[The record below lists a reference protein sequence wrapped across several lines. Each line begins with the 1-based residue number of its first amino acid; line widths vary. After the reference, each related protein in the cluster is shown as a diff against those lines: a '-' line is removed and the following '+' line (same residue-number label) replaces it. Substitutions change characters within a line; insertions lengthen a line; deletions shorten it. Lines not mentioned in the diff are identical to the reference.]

1 MDFAALL
8 ARWSALPVSIR
19 RVTAVAAAAVV
30 VLSIAAGI
38 VTHPQQGSL
47 FATPLHADQ
56 LAEVEERLASW
67 NVPFTPVS
75 DNVLVEQ
82 RRRSDLLLR
91 LSMAGTPH
99 AHVDGTGDV
108 LDKLGALTPQTVID
122 AQTRDGLAG
131 DIELGLRGIAGVQDA
146 RVIVAPAKQG
156 YFADDPSHEA
166 SASVR
171 LSMLPGMQLSQEA
184 IRGVRAFVAA
194 SVPGLN
200 ARNVTI
206 VDDRGIAL
214 GDENAS
220 AGSSDLERSL
230 QSALDSTLGIG
241 AAIVRV
247 HVEYDPET
255 VAIKETKREPLPA
268 PPIGDATQSERY
280 DSAGKHYDRSSRQI
294 DRGSRTREI
303 SSSSGPGRVARIT
316 AAVLVDESRISDL
329 ASVRALSAATL
340 GIDPRRGDSLEVQA
354 LNFARTQPVRKDG
367 WWLAYGTLVPLL
379 PALALAAG
387 ITLAAKFSVPPFAAA
402 LRETLRFSNTARTAS
417 HVQGLPASRV
427 RASLADEPPHTA
439 AAIISALPA
448 ATAAAVLELYPE
460 HERSA
465 IVRRMN
471 RPSSPLIDDP
481 EALIGRA

>member
-1 MDFAALL
+1 MNSAALL
-8 ARWSALPVSIR
+8 ARWNALPGSIR
-19 RVTAVAAAAVV
+19 RAVALSAGVVIFVSILAGV
-30 VLSIAAGI
+30 VL
-38 VTHPQQGSL
+38 HPQQSSL

-56 LAEVEERLASW
+56 LTEVEERLASW

-75 DNVLVEQ
+75 DNVLVDQ
-82 RRRSDLLLR
+82 RRRGDLLLR

-99 AHVDGTGDV
+99 AHVDGTGDL

-146 RVIVAPAKQG
+146 RVIIAPAKQG
-156 YFADDPSHEA
+156 YFADDVSHDA

-171 LSMLPGMQLSQEA
+171 LTMLPGMQLSQDA
-184 IRGVRAFVAA
+184 IRGMRAFVAA
-194 SVPGLN
+194 SVPGLT
-200 ARNVTI
+200 APNVTI

-220 AGSSDLERSL
+220 AGSPDLQRSL
-230 QSALDSTLGIG
+230 QSALDSTLGAG

-247 HVEYDPET
+247 HVEYDAQT
-255 VAIKETKREPLPA
+255 IAIKETKREPLSA

-280 DSAGKHYDRSSRQI
+280 DSAGKHYDRSSRQV
-294 DRGSRTREI
+294 DRGSSTREV
-303 SSSSGPGRVARIT
+303 SSSTGPGRIARIT
-316 AAVLVDESRISDL
+316 AAVFVDESRITDL

-354 LNFARTQPVRKDG
+354 LNFTRAQAARKDG

-387 ITLAAKFSVPPFAAA
+387 IALAAKFAAPPIADAV
-402 LRETLRFSNTARTAS
+402 RETLRLSSSARTAS
-417 HVQGLPASRV
+417 QVQGLPPSRV

-465 IVRRMN
+465 IVRRMS
-471 RPSSPLIDDP
+471 RASSPLIGDP
-481 EALIGRA
+481 EAFIGRA